1 MSPTRWFFK
10 NSVKIGENQENS
22 VETHWR
28 QTVKP
33 ETPIN
38 WAVFQKIGGRFL
50 SSLCRKP
57 TDFCEKLVNGTKKP

>member
-22 VETHWR
+22 LETHWR

-38 WAVFQKIGGRFL
+38 WAVFQKNRWAISEQFVPKTDRFL
-50 SSLCRKP
+50 
-57 TDFCEKLVNGTKKP
+57 